1 MSNHS
6 TVTPLESRAGT
17 ITGLDTIAAD
27 SRGAGDGCGVAG
39 VLDPVRPNR
48 LKARI
53 TSSGHRL
60 FWWVELVAI
69 GVFYSIYSGI
79 RNANE
84 GSPSDAYDNAQTIID
99 GERAIG
105 IFHEARLQAWTLEF
119 KPLVIACN
127 YFYGSLHFVLTIGII
142 VFLFRRHTDDYPLWR
157 NTFAITT
164 GLALVGFVTFPLMPP
179 RLIDGHAASL
189 ALTTTRYEFVDT
201 LARYPTFWSFNS
213 GAVSR
218 VSNQFAA
225 MPSLH
230 FAWATWCAWA
240 AAPRVRSRVAK
251 VLLHAYPWVTLTAIV
266 LTGNHY
272 ILDAVGGAVIFLIGY
287 GVSRRFTPGGNRS
300 SSSRRRSAT
309 QPEPAPARLS

>member
-1 MSNHS
+1 VRSDS
-6 TVTPLESRAGT
+6 
-17 ITGLDTIAAD
+17 AAD
-27 SRGAGDGCGVAG
+27 AHLGTLEHLEIAEAADVA
-39 VLDPVRPNR
+39 VVVAPPDR
-48 LKARI
+48 LKARV

-69 GVFYSIYSGI
+69 GVFYSTYSGI

-84 GSPSDAYDNAQTIID
+84 GSPTEAYRNAQTVID
-99 GERAIG
+99 IQRALG
-105 IFHEARLQAWTLEF
+105 LFLEPRLQRWALEF

-157 NTFAITT
+157 NTFAIMT

-179 RLIDGHAASL
+179 RLLDGHAASF
-189 ALTTTRYEFVDT
+189 ALTDVRFNFVDT

-213 GAVSR
+213 GTVSR

-230 FAWATWCAWA
+230 FGWATWCAWA
-240 AAPRVRSRVAK
+240 GAPRVRPRWAK
-251 VLLHAYPWVTLTAIV
+251 IGLHAYPWVTLTAIV

-272 ILDAVGGAVIFLIGY
+272 VLDAVGGGAIFLVAY
-287 GVSRRFTPGGNRS
+287 ALSRRFTTAGPAS
-300 SSSRRRSAT
+300 SPERPAGRSSRRLGRVSG
-309 QPEPAPARLS
+309 S

>member
-1 MSNHS
+1 MSEHS
-6 TVTPLESRAGT
+6 TVVPLESQVATADGFD
-17 ITGLDTIAAD
+17 GLDRRKSADAVDGAIA
-27 SRGAGDGCGVAG
+27 V
-39 VLDPVRPNR
+39 VLDPIRSNR

-53 TSSGHRL
+53 TASGHRL

-84 GSPSDAYDNAQTIID
+84 GSPSDAYANAQTIID
-99 GERAIG
+99 AQRKLG
-105 IFHEARLQAWTLEF
+105 IFHEARLQSWALEF
-119 KPLVIACN
+119 KPLIIACN

-179 RLIDGHAASL
+179 RLIDGHAA
-189 ALTTTRYEFVDT
+189 AWGLTSTRYEFVDT

-240 AAPRVRSRVAK
+240 GAPRLRSRWAK
-251 VLLHAYPWVTLTAIV
+251 VLLHAYPWVTLTTIV

-272 ILDAVGGAVIFLIGY
+272 ILDAVGGAAIFLIAY
-287 GVSRRFTPGGNRS
+287 GLSKRFTPTGSRS
-300 SSSRRRSAT
+300 HSDDRRGRARQAPT
-309 QPEPAPARLS
+309 PARLS